1 MPATT
6 VVRSPMSSDVR
17 YDISEYAMH
26 MSEGASERYHIE
38 LAPKGLLLVHELLNT
53 ISAGRPPKPNLLGAL
68 ELAQPWLEQT
78 VALWAAR
85 TGVGQ
90 PPEISLSDRDLPT
103 LRALRDQLREAAS
116 RSSNPS
122 GSKPTG
128 SLRLTLTAGN
138 KIAVRPQGQGARW
151 VTAAVL
157 GELYL
162 AQQHDSWR
170 RLKICRNE
178 LCGSAFYDRS
188 RNNSGVWH
196 DVRVCGNAANL
207 RASRARR
214 KQVAPHRP

>member
-1 MPATT
+1 MTSNA
-6 VVRSPMSSDVR
+6 
-17 YDISEYAMH
+17 
-26 MSEGASERYHIE
+26 
-38 LAPKGLLLVHELLNT
+38 APKGLPLVHELLNT
-53 ISAGRPPKPNLLGAL
+53 ISAGRPPNPNLLGAL

-90 PPEISLSDRDLPT
+90 PPRWRILSDRDLPT

-128 SLRLTLTAGN
+128 SLPDFTLTAGN
-138 KIAVRPQGQGARW
+138 KIAVRPQGQRARW

-162 AQQHDSWR
+162 ARQHDSWR

-178 LCGSAFYDRS
+178 LCGTAFLDSS